1 MRGFLDRLHEIF
13 DDNVNVNVIE
23 SVEQYELTYDGVL
36 QQVRQNPRLRGIYM
50 ANESVRGCMDALERA
65 KPNRRIHVV
74 CHDLTPHAR
83 QYLEDGRLDFIVD
96 QDFSAQTRARSKCWR
111 IHCVPENRRGRA
123 SNTFTPALS
132 QGNCCEKGAYMKANW
147 KRTLLSLVL
156 CAGFVWP
163 AAR

>member
-1 MRGFLDRLHEIF
+1 MCSSLPATVNSRAHGLRVRGFLDRLHEIF

-74 CHDLTPHAR
+74 CHDLTPHA
-83 QYLEDGRLDFIVD
+83 LPVFGGR
-96 QDFSAQTRARSKCWR
+96 T
-111 IHCVPENRRGRA
+111 
-123 SNTFTPALS
+123 
-132 QGNCCEKGAYMKANW
+132 
-147 KRTLLSLVL
+147 
-156 CAGFVWP
+156 AGFHC
-163 AAR
+163 